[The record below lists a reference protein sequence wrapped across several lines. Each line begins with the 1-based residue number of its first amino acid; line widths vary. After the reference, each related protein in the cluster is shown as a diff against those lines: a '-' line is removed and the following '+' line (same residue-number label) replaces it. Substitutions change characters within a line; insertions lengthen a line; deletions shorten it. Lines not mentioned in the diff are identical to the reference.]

1 MLFLA
6 ASRRLIFGPLLIVLH
21 AADQRGQNH
30 RTEEAKHQ
38 APLTFVSPAK
48 CDSVLHIFS
57 ASSCRELIRSI
68 ADSSAGVLVTSYD
81 QLRLQRDLLLD
92 VAWGYA
98 ILDEG
103 HKIRNPDAEV
113 TLAAKQLQ
121 TVHRI
126 IMSGSPIQNRLAE
139 LWSLFDYVFPGKLG
153 TLPVFT
159 TQFALPIQIGGY
171 SNASQIQ
178 VHCSI
183 VVLTTE
189 CKVQM

>member
-1 MLFLA
+1 MHESSVPFPA
-6 ASRRLIFGPLLIVLH
+6 VSCFCQANCLLS
-21 AADQRGQNH
+21 GC
-30 RTEEAKHQ
+30 
-38 APLTFVSPAK
+38 S
-48 CDSVLHIFS
+48 
-57 ASSCRELIRSI
+57 ELVRCITG
-68 ADSSAGVLVTSYD
+68 SSAGILITSYD
-81 QLRLQRDLLLD
+81 QLRLQRDLLLNT
-92 VAWGYA
+92 AWGYA

-126 IMSGSPIQNRLAE
+126 IMSGSPIQNRLTE

-171 SNASQIQ
+171 SNASQMQ
-178 VHCSI
+178 VSSLVAGPIAGGKCHQQAH
-183 VVLTTE
+183 L
-189 CKVQM
+189 

>member
-1 MLFLA
+1 MLHF
-6 ASRRLIFGPLLIVLH
+6 
-21 AADQRGQNH
+21 Q
-30 RTEEAKHQ
+30 
-38 APLTFVSPAK
+38 
-48 CDSVLHIFS
+48 SVILYL
-57 ASSCRELIRSI
+57 CRELIRSI

-81 QLRLQRDLLLD
+81 QLRLQRDILLN
-92 VAWGYA
+92 VPWGYA

-113 TLAAKQLQ
+113 TLVAKQLQ

-178 VHCSI
+178 VHLLQQHCHVWSSS
-183 VVLTTE
+183 
-189 CKVQM
+189 KG

>member
-1 MLFLA
+1 MLYHHTTICFFTVTYSGVVA
-6 ASRRLIFGPLLIVLH
+6 GKEH
-21 AADQRGQNH
+21 MY
-30 RTEEAKHQ
+30 T
-38 APLTFVSPAK
+38 VST
-48 CDSVLHIFS
+48 L
-57 ASSCRELIRSI
+57 CRELIRSI

-81 QLRLQRDLLLD
+81 QLRLQRDLLLN

-178 VHCSI
+178 VWCS
-183 VVLTTE
+183 VVMLDPENFHT
-189 CKVQM
+189 V

>member
-1 MLFLA
+1 M
-6 ASRRLIFGPLLIVLH
+6 
-21 AADQRGQNH
+21 
-30 RTEEAKHQ
+30 
-38 APLTFVSPAK
+38 
-48 CDSVLHIFS
+48 
-57 ASSCRELIRSI
+57 
-68 ADSSAGVLVTSYD
+68 TSYD
-81 QLRLQRDLLLD
+81 QLRLQRDLLLN

-178 VHCSI
+178 VCCI
-183 VVLTTE
+183 AIMLTTDIFV
-189 CKVQM
+189 K

>member
-1 MLFLA
+1 M
-6 ASRRLIFGPLLIVLH
+6 
-21 AADQRGQNH
+21 
-30 RTEEAKHQ
+30 
-38 APLTFVSPAK
+38 
-48 CDSVLHIFS
+48 
-57 ASSCRELIRSI
+57 
-68 ADSSAGVLVTSYD
+68 
-81 QLRLQRDLLLD
+81 RLQRDMLLN

-178 VHCSI
+178 VCVMQHWLVAAALLGCGVVWQACLCCPQCNCSH
-183 VVLTTE
+183 VVLTSPLVGNAAEHCESSNGEVRPHDLLRAAQAWLPRNYTANWLT
-189 CKVQM
+189 VQLLLDEILW

>member
-1 MLFLA
+1 M
-6 ASRRLIFGPLLIVLH
+6 
-21 AADQRGQNH
+21 
-30 RTEEAKHQ
+30 
-38 APLTFVSPAK
+38 
-48 CDSVLHIFS
+48 
-57 ASSCRELIRSI
+57 
-68 ADSSAGVLVTSYD
+68 
-81 QLRLQRDLLLD
+81 RLQRDLLLN

-178 VHCSI
+178 VHHSFVIWTSDIAHTVRLYTALFDMVRVHPNGMSAQQQAQLSTHPLLFERHLNSPCIPLWILVGVPHTPLLALLDTLVES
-183 VVLTTE
+183 LRRDPTSL
-189 CKVQM
+189 CQ

>member
-1 MLFLA
+1 MLLSCIPVCFAVHLTQT
-6 ASRRLIFGPLLIVLH
+6 SKSLDSNHWCLTYGL
-21 AADQRGQNH
+21 RGTAH
-30 RTEEAKHQ
+30 
-38 APLTFVSPAK
+38 
-48 CDSVLHIFS
+48 
-57 ASSCRELIRSI
+57 RELIRSI
-68 ADSSAGVLVTSYD
+68 TECSAGILVTSYD
-81 QLRLQRDLLLD
+81 QLRLQRDLLLN

-103 HKIRNPDAEV
+103 HKVRNPDAEV

-171 SNASQIQ
+171 SNASQMQ
-178 VHCSI
+178 VRARQHCWHGSS
-183 VVLTTE
+183 LG
-189 CKVQM
+189 VQQSVALV